1 MTKTSEAEED
11 GLVEEVRAL
20 REELTRLNGHGFV
33 RVYNSVPRFLAYNFA
48 KGLVVG
54 LGTVLGATLL
64 LSIVAWSI
72 SQIEFLPIVGE
83 WAAEIARQ
91 MEDAGGK

>member
-1 MTKTSEAEED
+1 MTKTPEAKED

-33 RVYNSVPRFLAYNFA
+33 RVYNSVPRFLACNFA

-64 LSIVAWSI
+64 LSILAWSV

-91 MEDAGGK
+91 MEQAGGR

>member
-1 MTKTSEAEED
+1 MQETSNSQQDA
-11 GLVEEVRAL
+11 LVEEVRAL

-33 RVYNSVPRFLAYNFA
+33 RVYNSVPRFLAFSFA
-48 KGLVVG
+48 KGLAVG
-54 LGTVLGATLL
+54 LGTVLGATML

-83 WAAEIARQ
+83 WATEIARQ
-91 MEDAGGK
+91 MEEAASN

>member
-1 MTKTSEAEED
+1 MTQTPDMDGD
-11 GLVEEVRAL
+11 GLTQEVRAL

-48 KGLVVG
+48 KGLVIG
-54 LGTVLGATLL
+54 LGTVLGATML
-64 LSIVAWSI
+64 LSLVAWSI
-72 SQIEFLPIVGE
+72 GQIEFLPIVGE

-91 MEDAGGK
+91 MEDAAAK

>member
-1 MTKTSEAEED
+1 MVETPDAKED
-11 GLVEEVRAL
+11 ALVDEVRAL
-20 REELTRLNGHGFV
+20 RQELARLNGHGFV
-33 RVYNSVPRFLAYNFA
+33 RVYNSLPRFLAYNFV

-64 LSIVAWSI
+64 LSILAWSV

-91 MEDAGGK
+91 MQEAGGR

>member
-1 MTKTSEAEED
+1 MAETPKSQED
-11 GLVEEVRAL
+11 ALVGEVRAL

-64 LSIVAWSI
+64 LSVVAWSI
-72 SQIEFLPIVGE
+72 SQIEFLPIVGD
-83 WAAEIARQ
+83 WASEIARQ
-91 MEDAGGK
+91 MEESGAK

>member
-1 MTKTSEAEED
+1 MAETPNAQGD
-11 GLVEEVRAL
+11 ALATEVRAL

-64 LSIVAWSI
+64 LSVVAWSI

-83 WAAEIARQ
+83 WASEIARQ
-91 MEDAGGK
+91 MEEAGAK

>member
-1 MTKTSEAEED
+1 MAETPKSQED
-11 GLVEEVRAL
+11 ALVGEVRAL

-64 LSIVAWSI
+64 LSVVAWSI
-72 SQIEFLPIVGE
+72 KGSSFP
-83 WAAEIARQ
+83 
-91 MEDAGGK
+91 

>member
-1 MTKTSEAEED
+1 MTKTPEAKED

-64 LSIVAWSI
+64 LSILAWSV

-91 MEDAGGK
+91 MEQAGGR

>member
-1 MTKTSEAEED
+1 MAETPKSQED
-11 GLVEEVRAL
+11 ALVGEVRAL

-64 LSIVAWSI
+64 LSVVAWSI
-72 SQIEFLPIVGE
+72 SQIEFLPCVGE
-83 WAAEIARQ
+83 WASEIARQ
-91 MEDAGGK
+91 MEEAGAK

>member
-1 MTKTSEAEED
+1 MAETPKSQED
-11 GLVEEVRAL
+11 ALVGEVRAL

-64 LSIVAWSI
+64 LSVVAWSI

-83 WAAEIARQ
+83 WASEIARQ
-91 MEDAGGK
+91 MEEAGAK

>member
-1 MTKTSEAEED
+1 MAETPEAPTD
-11 GLVEEVRAL
+11 GLASEVRAL
-20 REELTRLNGHGFV
+20 REELARLNGHGFV
-33 RVYNSVPRFLAYNFA
+33 RVYNSVPRFLAFNFI

-64 LSIVAWSI
+64 LSVLAWSV

-83 WAAEIARQ
+83 WASEIARQ
-91 MEDAGGK
+91 MEAAGAK

>member
-1 MTKTSEAEED
+1 MAETPNAQGEA
-11 GLVEEVRAL
+11 LAQEVRAL

-54 LGTVLGATLL
+54 LGTVLGATML
-64 LSIVAWSI
+64 LSVVAWSI

-91 MEDAGGK
+91 MEDAGAK